1 MVNFQECYNVH
12 IELLESINLDMKKTR
27 TSSFGT
33 GKREGHDATAFYRR
47 SIYEINGIFNQPVS
61 DKELKNAQI
70 SPIGKWA
77 DRIYNQSAADMK
89 NIPDNCVGLA
99 FTSPPYNVG
108 KDYDDDMGLQE
119 YLQLIE
125 DVAGEVYRVLI
136 PGGRYV
142 VNIANLGRKPY
153 IPLHSFFYSLH
164 TRVGF
169 MPMGEIIWQKG
180 KGASGNCAWGS
191 WMTAKSPRL
200 RDIHEYLL
208 VFTKMS
214 FSRPDKGESDIS
226 PTEFLDATLSIWN
239 IPPESAQRVQHPAPF
254 PIELA
259 ERVIQLY
266 SYVGDVVLD
275 PFVGSGST
283 CVAAVRRRRHYVGF
297 DISAKY
303 CTLARTRIE
312 NDGRTYMPTEKTESS
327 ELSVAFGILG
337 IDNPLLFSRNQIIE
351 SFENTLS
358 SPKYDRFKTEFV
370 NPTNNKTYSQM
381 LSVGKKLRT
390 NYPLF
395 SNITS
400 LKWRGTM
407 KRSKTASGAQD
418 LLVANTQISLKAES
432 DIVNN
437 FSPVHLFISIPQG
450 SSSPDRSE
458 NWYLKTDPVGF
469 QELYD
474 STKDI
479 QLDRFPASF
488 PSSVKEFERIA
499 SRNDRKELAKGIDKL
514 EGKAHDTFE
523 YARIK
528 MCRRVAVVSAQMFND
543 HLQVSLSSSSKN
555 SIIDKIIKD
564 LFRLDSVEY
573 IVAGVSDRNEFAVK
587 VPSIDDFKQKW
598 EIRSIKADADLSRKQ
613 SVVYIFVT
621 YRNKEDKTVDY
632 VCKFHVEIRWSHGK
646 FCGSPEAKLYKDFKW
661 HEVAFMKPL
670 F

>member
-1 MVNFQECYNVH
+1 
-12 IELLESINLDMKKTR
+12 MKKTK
-27 TSSFGT
+27 TSSFGI
-33 GKREGHDATAFYRR
+33 GKREGHDASAFYSRNLYDT
-47 SIYEINGIFNQPVS
+47 SDAFTQPVS
-61 DKELKNAQI
+61 EKVLKKIGIA
-70 SPIGKWA
+70 PAGKWA
-77 DRIYNQSAADMK
+77 DRIYSHSSTEMRE
-89 NIPDNCVGLA
+89 IPDNSVGLA

-108 KDYDDDMGLQE
+108 KDYDDNIGLKE

-125 DVAGEVYRVLI
+125 DVAKEIYRVLI

-164 TRVGF
+164 TKVGF

-214 FSRPDKGESDIS
+214 FSRLDKGESDIS
-226 PTEFLDATLSIWN
+226 PTEFLEATLSIWN
-239 IPPESAQRVQHPAPF
+239 IQPESAQRVQHPAPF
-254 PIELA
+254 PVELA

-283 CVAAVRRRRHYVGF
+283 CVAAVRRRRHYVGY
-297 DISAKY
+297 DISTKY
-303 CTLARTRIE
+303 CALARTRIE
-312 NDGRTYMPTEKTESS
+312 NDGRTYMPTEKTECS

-337 IDNPLLFSRNQIIE
+337 IENPLALLKDQVS
-351 SFENTLS
+351 SLFENTLS
-358 SPKYDRFKTEFV
+358 PQKYDRFKAEFD
-370 NPTNNKTYSQM
+370 NPTNKKTYTQM
-381 LSVGKKLRT
+381 HSVGRKLRT
-390 NYPLF
+390 HYSLF
-395 SNITS
+395 NNVTS
-400 LKWRGTM
+400 LKWRGTL

-418 LLVANTQISLKAES
+418 LLVANTQVSLKAES

-437 FSPVHLFISIPQG
+437 FSPAHLFISVPQG
-450 SSSPDRSE
+450 SSAPDRSE
-458 NWYLKTDPVGF
+458 NWYLQTAPGEIQK
-469 QELYD
+469 LYD
-474 STKDI
+474 STYEI
-479 QLDRFPASF
+479 RQDRFPASF

-514 EGKAHDTFE
+514 EGEARDIFE
-523 YARIK
+523 ATRIE
-528 MCRRVAVVSAQMFND
+528 MCHKVAVVSAQMFNE
-543 HLQVSLSSSSKN
+543 HLQTSLNSSSKN

-564 LFRLDSVEY
+564 LFRLNSVEY
-573 IVAGVSDRNEFAVK
+573 IVAGVSAGTEFAVI
-587 VPSIDDFKQKW
+587 VPSIDDLKQEW
-598 EIRSIKADADLSRKQ
+598 EIRSIKAVADLSRKQ
-613 SVVYIFVT
+613 SVVNILVT
-621 YRNKEDKTVDY
+621 YRSKSDKTTETTS
-632 VCKFHVEIRWSHGK
+632 KFHVEIRWSHGK

-661 HEVAFMKPL
+661 HEVAFMKQI